1 MIYEF
6 RYYCLLPYDYEKIV
20 NDTKELSKE
29 LENIGKSLLQ
39 KAHKMKVL
47 ERLSKNEDIDYEL
60 LKNIFNI
67 RSINL
72 EEISVK
78 VTREKDKYFI
88 QLFDDNSVEE
98 KYELKNSENIRYKDL
113 DIRLNKKVKI
123 FYRR

>member
-20 NDTKELSKE
+20 NDTKELSKVI
-29 LENIGKSLLQ
+29 ENVGKTLLQ
-39 KAHKMKVL
+39 KSHKMKIL

-60 LKNIFNI
+60 LKNLFSI

-78 VTREKDKYFI
+78 VTKEKDQYFV
-88 QLFDDNSVEE
+88 QLLDENAIEE
-98 KYELKNSENIRYKDL
+98 KYELKNSENIKYKDL
-113 DIRLNKKVKI
+113 EIRLNKKVKV
-123 FYRR
+123 FF

>member
-1 MIYEF
+1 MSKDIENA
-6 RYYCLLPYDYEKIV
+6 EK
-20 NDTKELSKE
+20 T
-29 LENIGKSLLQ
+29 LLQ
-39 KAHKMKVL
+39 KAHKMKIL

-60 LKNIFNI
+60 LKNLFSI

-78 VTREKDKYFI
+78 VTKEKEKYFI
-88 QLFDDNSVEE
+88 QLFDDNSIEE

-113 DIRLNKKVKI
+113 DIRLNKKVKV